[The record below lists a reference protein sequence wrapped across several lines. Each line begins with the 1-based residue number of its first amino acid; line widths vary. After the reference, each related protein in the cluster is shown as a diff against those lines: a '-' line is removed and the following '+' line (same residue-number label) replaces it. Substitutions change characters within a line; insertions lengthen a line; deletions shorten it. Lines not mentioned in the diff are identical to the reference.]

1 MSNLNS
7 PPIVT
12 GPITAA
18 DLDRATNT
26 GRIFHLHRV
35 TLAPAGC
42 DQQGALE
49 TRRWRDSMLDSAYGR
64 EGIELT
70 QPRIVP
76 CSTVARVWLALRRW
90 LLG

>member
-1 MSNLNS
+1 MSNLNVPS
-7 PPIVT
+7 IES

-18 DLDRATNT
+18 DLDRVTNT
-26 GRIFHLHRV
+26 GRIYHLHRA

-49 TRRWRDSMLDSAYGR
+49 TRRWRDSSLDTAYGR
-64 EGIELT
+64 DDIHFSA
-70 QPRIVP
+70 PRVVP
-76 CSTVARVWLALRRW
+76 CSTVARMFLALRRW